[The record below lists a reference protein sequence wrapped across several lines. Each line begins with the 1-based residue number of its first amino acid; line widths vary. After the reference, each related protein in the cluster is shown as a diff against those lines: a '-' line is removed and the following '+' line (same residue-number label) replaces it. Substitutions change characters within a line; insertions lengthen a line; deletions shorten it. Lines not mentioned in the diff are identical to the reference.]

1 MDAFEILQQPDYV
14 RPVRR
19 GRPNLYDPSLILR
32 ERMRLAQQ
40 TFQKKKRDKKKLE
53 ELQQQQNDA
62 IKRQRE
68 INQKLLKQQQSLINK
83 NIQLQNRQNKIIQK
97 QINKTRNERNRN
109 APTLISQEEVEQSSG
124 NTYIN
129 YRFNPG
135 NMPILN
141 VCNYIINI
149 YQQNIRELDKVRFYF
164 TIPQG
169 NGGFIEISTPYVSLD
184 DILSNVEELFRSR
197 QGRYD
202 GLDAIEEI
210 QFTILKP
217 NLGAGASAHKSIMQ
231 AEKIWYVLNK
241 STRTNCAYTAV
252 YLCMNPSRLDEF
264 IKNPQCL
271 NDPAKKL
278 KKHVNPEKKQY
289 SSDDELQKLC
299 NYIKRPIEVRNNIYQ
314 KIKTFEPLFVSKD
327 KRNRKT
333 KTKELIQLQLKD
345 NHYLALI
352 KKSDVEVKEDYK
364 KKLEDKI
371 EKLEKYEQVC
381 KKITKRPKY
390 EKFNNKIAAWD
401 IETFLKNNYVVKSYA
416 VGFAMYKDGEEFYH
430 DFWGMDCHKQFFEF
444 LYDNRI
450 LLDQYTL
457 YAHNGGKFDIM
468 NAIREYLVDSNKWI
482 ITNNIELNGS
492 FINLKIKSNDGY
504 EITFLDSMKM
514 LDGSLDKLT
523 KEFKVEHKKLTE
535 TVNHDEINENNYD
548 KIPELVQYLKND
560 CLGLLEVVSAF
571 SESIFDETYVNRTYF
586 SKSKNQEIHEEGGL
600 NMSNMLTG
608 ASLAS
613 QWFWNRKYN
622 PWKYP
627 IYTNT
632 DAIDSFIRKSYYGGR
647 VEISQLGLIEKHLYY
662 TDFTSMYP
670 SEGCN
675 DLPYGEPIYT
685 DFNNSDKLPNDFF
698 GFLRCLIKT
707 KRTDIRPLHGDKS
720 LGKLCFRIHE
730 KWEEKWLFSEEV
742 RYGIEKDQYYY
753 QFIDGYK
760 YKKAKILKESFEECF
775 QKKAKAKTEGNP
787 VLASCHKKILNSLYG
802 MWGIR
807 TKDRDTVKIYPRGD
821 SAVFEYLH
829 KGKLYNE
836 CDTGNYTILRV
847 SADLDNKK
855 DFNVGI
861 ASAISSYGRIRLTK
875 LIHDIEEK
883 GYKVYMNDTDSIVS
897 DCNMSKYPDLML
909 KYMWDGCGDAL
920 GSLKNEADEKVEKL
934 VNLNI
939 DKHLPL
945 ELYLT
950 YQNSG
955 KEVQKKLLNYAIDN
969 LKKNENNMFHF
980 DRGIFCGCKF
990 YSLEKDFGDTKIDIT
1005 KCKGYKQTKND
1016 QLKFKDMQKLINK
1029 NELSDKPEFGYFDV
1043 YSNHL
1048 QQKQSQFRIPKSS
1061 MLNETNPFEYT
1072 IPKITKFFKQIYTK
1086 GNVQNDGKITPLIN
1100 K

>member
-1 MDAFEILQQPDYV
+1 MFAFDILQQPDYV

-40 TFQKKKRDKKKLE
+40 KFQQKKREKKRLE

-68 INQKLLKQQQSLINK
+68 NNQKLLKQQQSLINK

-109 APTLISQEEVEQSSG
+109 LPTLISQEQVEQSSG

-129 YRFNPG
+129 YRFNPN
-135 NMPILN
+135 NMTILN
-141 VCNYIINI
+141 ACNYIINI

-169 NGGFIEISTPYVSLD
+169 NGGFIEISTPYISLD
-184 DILSNVEELFRSR
+184 DILANVEELFRSR

-202 GLDAIEEI
+202 GLNTVEEI

-231 AEKIWYVLNK
+231 AEKIWFVLNK
-241 STRTNCAYTAV
+241 NTRSNCAYTAI
-252 YLCMNPSRLDEF
+252 YLCMHPERLDEF

-271 NDPAKKL
+271 NEPAKKL

-289 SSDDELQKLC
+289 SSDDELQKIC
-299 NYIKRPIEVRNNIYQ
+299 NYIKRPIELRNNIYQ
-314 KIKTFEPLFVSKD
+314 VIQNFEPLFVSKD

-352 KKSDVEVKEDYK
+352 KKTDVEVKEDYK

-371 EKLEKYEQVC
+371 DKLEKYEQVC
-381 KKITKRPKY
+381 KIINKVPKY
-390 EKFNNKIAAWD
+390 EELNTKIAAWD

-416 VGFAMYKDGEEFYH
+416 VGFAMYKDGEEFYQ

-450 LLDQYTL
+450 LLDKYTL

-492 FINLKIKSNDGY
+492 FINLKIKSDDGY

-514 LDGSLDKLT
+514 LSGSLDKLT
-523 KEFKVEHKKLTE
+523 KEFNVEHKKLTE
-535 TVNHDEINENNYD
+535 TVNHNDINENNYNQ
-548 KIPELVQYLKND
+548 IPELVKYLKYD
-560 CLGLLEVVSAF
+560 CLGLLEVMTSFNKTVY
-571 SESIFDETYVNRTYF
+571 DMTYVDRTYF
-586 SKSKNQEIHEEGGL
+586 SKSKNKEIHVKGGL
-600 NMSNMLTG
+600 NMSKMLTG
-608 ASLAS
+608 ATLAKS
-613 QWFWNRKYN
+613 YFWNRKYK
-622 PWKYP
+622 PWQYP

-632 DAIDSFIRKSYYGGR
+632 DEIDSFIRNSYYGGR
-647 VEISQLGLIEKHLYY
+647 VEISQLGLVEEKLYY
-662 TDFTSMYP
+662 LDYTSLYP
-670 SEGCN
+670 AVGCYY
-675 DLPYGEPIYT
+675 LPYGEPIYT
-685 DFNNSDKLPNDFF
+685 KFNNSDQLPDNFF
-698 GFLRCLIKT
+698 GFVRCLVKS

-720 LGKLCFRIHE
+720 LNKLCFRIHE
-730 KWEEKWLFSEEV
+730 NWEEMTLFSEEV
-742 RYGIEKDQYYY
+742 RYGIKKDIYDYK
-753 QFIDGYK
+753 FIDGYNQ
-760 YKKAKILKESFEECF
+760 KKGKIMKDSFEECF
-775 QKKAKAKTEGNP
+775 QKKAQSKSDGNP
-787 VLASCHKKILNSLYG
+787 AMAQAWKIILNSLYG
-802 MWGIR
+802 FWGLR
-807 TKDRDTVKIYPRGD
+807 VKDRDSVKVYPKGD
-821 SAVFEYLH
+821 SAVFDYLQ

-836 CDTGNYTILRV
+836 SDIGNYTILRV
-847 SADLDNKK
+847 SNDLDIK
-855 DFNVGI
+855 DFNVAI
-861 ASAISSYGRIRLTK
+861 ASAISSYGRIRLTE

-883 GYKVYMNDTDSIVS
+883 GYKVYMNDTDSIIS
-897 DCNMSKYPDLML
+897 NCNISQYSDLMS
-909 KYMWDGCGDAL
+909 KYMWDGCGDEL
-920 GSLKNEADEKVEKL
+920 GSLKNEADEKVEKS
-934 VNLNI
+934 VNQNI

-950 YQNSG
+950 HQCSG
-955 KEVQKKLLNYAIDN
+955 KEVKKKLLNYAIDN
-969 LKKNENNMFHF
+969 LKKNENNLFHF

-990 YSLEKDFGDTKIDIT
+990 YSLEKDFGNTKIDIT
-1005 KCKGYKQTKND
+1005 KCKGYKQTND
-1016 QLKFKDMQKLINK
+1016 DKLKFKDIQKLINK
-1029 NELSDKPEFGYFDV
+1029 NQLSDKPDFGYFDI
-1043 YSNHL
+1043 YANHL
-1048 QQKQSQFRIPKSS
+1048 QQEQSQFRIPKSN

-1100 K
+1100 N